1 MIESQCAQALKTEK
15 IGHIGD
21 ATIAKT
27 TVSLL
32 VFASAVVLS
41 SATEDT
47 RGCCRAD
54 QATPRNKAPTSGW
67 KTSEDMTSQVARALM

>member
-1 MIESQCAQALKTEK
+1 MIESQCAQELKTEK

-21 ATIAKT
+21 AKT